1 MYKKIIRYTFVSLVH
16 EIGDWGIWLF
26 GYLGLRAPRP
36 IKSPNHQPP
45 TTIMQKLTKAEED
58 VMQLLWEVGR
68 GTVSDLLERCPEPK
82 PPHSTISSVVRI
94 LEKKGFVG
102 HKAYGK
108 THEYFPLVEREAYGR
123 RSLGDLLRNY
133 FGGSVPRLVSHLAEE
148 EKLSK
153 TELEE
158 MMRLL
163 ESDNDQKS

>member
-1 MYKKIIRYTFVSLVH
+1 
-16 EIGDWGIWLF
+16 
-26 GYLGLRAPRP
+26 
-36 IKSPNHQPP
+36 
-45 TTIMQKLTKAEED
+45 MQKLTKTEED

-68 GTVSDLLERCPEPK
+68 GTVSDLLERCIEPK

-108 THEYFPLVEREAYGR
+108 TDEYFPLVEREAYGR

-133 FGGSVPRLVSHLAEE
+133 FDGSVPRLVSHLAEE

-153 TELEE
+153 DELDDL
-158 MMRLL
+158 MKIL
-163 ESDNDQKS
+163 EK